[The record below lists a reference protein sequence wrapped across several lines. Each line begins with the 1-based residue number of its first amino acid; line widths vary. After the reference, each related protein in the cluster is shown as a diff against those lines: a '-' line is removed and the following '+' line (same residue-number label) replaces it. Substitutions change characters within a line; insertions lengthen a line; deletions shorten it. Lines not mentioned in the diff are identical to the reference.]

1 MKRLLALGCM
11 VLITGCTTTDAVKTN
26 IASPCTLPDTGA
38 DTGPA
43 KYTHHVPSVI
53 KPAPIDV
60 SIPKQAASAK
70 INGCVSV
77 EYRIDAHG
85 KPYSVKALIE
95 EPKGYGFAQ
104 TAIAMMR
111 KTRFEK
117 PEKAGSY
124 YLTINSWR
132 LAE

>member
-1 MKRLLALGCM
+1 MDS
-11 VLITGCTTTDAVKTN
+11 TKTN
-26 IASPCTLPDTGA
+26 IASPCTLPDTG
-38 DTGPA
+38 PI

-70 INGCVSV
+70 VNGCTSV
-77 EYRIDAHG
+77 EYRIDASG
-85 KPYSVKALIE
+85 KPFNVKALIE

-111 KTRFEK
+111 QTRFDK